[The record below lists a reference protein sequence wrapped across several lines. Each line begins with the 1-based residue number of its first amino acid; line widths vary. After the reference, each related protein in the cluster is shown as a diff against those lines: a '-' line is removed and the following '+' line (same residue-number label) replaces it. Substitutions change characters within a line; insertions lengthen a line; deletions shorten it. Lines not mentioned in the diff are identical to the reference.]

1 MKGSERHSL
10 GVTGWLQ
17 TTDTFWGSEW
27 LEETHEAL
35 AYASLLLVGL
45 HLMMLGDKVIEGS
58 GSPRG
63 VWVGVIGVPLSAVA
77 VYLTAAALAWNAH
90 GYRFCYPIAA
100 LVVGSLL
107 AVGLSALADRIVRGS

>member
-1 MKGSERHSL
+1 VSG
-10 GVTGWLQ
+10 GV
-17 TTDTFWGSEW
+17 DTVV
-27 LEETHEAL
+27 TIAL
-35 AYASLLLVGL
+35 FVALVPAVCVAVLVGL